1 MVGYPADD
9 YGLAQNL
16 GLPDQ
21 ARVGGPSRYTC
32 GLAYRGSFLTLE
44 GVDGCGKTTQLELL
58 IARLE
63 TAGHNPVRVQEP
75 GGTRIGLD
83 IRKILLD
90 KANTDLDPT
99 AELLLYFA
107 SRAQNIAEVIRPALT
122 AGKVVI
128 ADRFTDATMAY
139 QGYGRAMGAD
149 VIRSVESIACGTL
162 RPDLTLW
169 LDIDPATS
177 VARALERNP
186 TAVTDETR
194 MEQEGREFYDRVLL
208 GYQEIAAAEPD
219 RVVRIDA
226 SGTIEEVADAIWT
239 TVSSRIAAK

>member
-1 MVGYPADD
+1 MD
-9 YGLAQNL
+9 
-16 GLPDQ
+16 
-21 ARVGGPSRYTC
+21 
-32 GLAYRGSFLTLE
+32 GS
-44 GVDGCGKTTQLELL
+44 GKTTQLEFL

-63 TAGHNPVRVQEP
+63 AAGHSPVRVQEP

-107 SRAQNIAEVIRPALT
+107 SRAQNIAEVIRPAL
-122 AGKVVI
+122 AKGRVVI

-149 VIRSVESIACGTL
+149 VIRAVETIACGTL

-169 LDIDPATS
+169 LDIDPDVS
-177 VARALERNP
+177 VARALDRNP
-186 TAVTDETR
+186 STATDETR
-194 MEQEGREFYDRVLL
+194 MEQEGQEFYQRVRL

-219 RVVRIDA
+219 RVVRIEA
-226 SGTIEEVADAIWT
+226 SGTIEEVADSVWSA
-239 TVSSRIAAK
+239 VSSRLAAK

>member
-1 MVGYPADD
+1 M
-9 YGLAQNL
+9 
-16 GLPDQ
+16 
-21 ARVGGPSRYTC
+21 
-32 GLAYRGSFLTLE
+32 TLE
-44 GVDGCGKTTQLELL
+44 GVDGSGKTTQLELL

-63 TAGHNPVRVQEP
+63 AAGHSPVRVQEP

-107 SRAQNIAEVIRPALT
+107 SRAQNIAEVIRPAL
-122 AGKVVI
+122 AKGRVVI

-149 VIRSVESIACGTL
+149 VIRAVETIACGTL

-169 LDIDPATS
+169 LDIDPDVS
-177 VARALERNP
+177 VARALDRNP
-186 TAVTDETR
+186 STATDETR
-194 MEQEGREFYDRVLL
+194 MEQEGQEFYQRVRL

-219 RVVRIDA
+219 RVVRIEA
-226 SGTIEEVADAIWT
+226 SGTIEEVADSVWSA
-239 TVSSRIAAK
+239 VSSRLAAK

>member
-1 MVGYPADD
+1 MTSTR
-9 YGLAQNL
+9 GLSVVPIAAL
-16 GLPDQ
+16 TP
-21 ARVGGPSRYTC
+21 RYTC
-32 GLAYRGSFLTLE
+32 GLASRGFFLTLE
-44 GVDGCGKTTQLELL
+44 GVDGSGKTTQLETL

-63 TAGHNPVRVQEP
+63 AAGHAPVRVQEP

-107 SRAQNIAEVIRPALT
+107 SRAQNIAEVIRPAL
-122 AGKVVI
+122 AENRVVI

-139 QGYGRAMGAD
+139 QGYGRAMGAN
-149 VIRSVESIACGTL
+149 VIRAVEAIACGTL

-169 LDIDPATS
+169 LDIDPDIS
-177 VARALERNP
+177 VARALDRDP
-186 TAVTDETR
+186 STSTDETR
-194 MEQEGREFYDRVLL
+194 MEQEGQEFYQRVRR

-226 SGTIEEVADAIWT
+226 SVSIEEVANAIWSA
-239 TVSSRIAAK
+239 VSSRLAAK

>member
-1 MVGYPADD
+1 LYPEKP
-9 YGLAQNL
+9 GH
-16 GLPDQ
+16 
-21 ARVGGPSRYTC
+21 PSYTC
-32 GLAYRGSFLTLE
+32 GLASRGFFLTLE
-44 GVDGCGKTTQLELL
+44 GVDGCGKTTQLVTL

-63 TAGHNPVRVQEP
+63 TAGHTPVRVQEP

-107 SRAQNIAEVIRPALT
+107 SRAQNIAEVIRPAL
-122 AGKVVI
+122 AEGKVVI

-149 VIRSVESIACGTL
+149 VIRAVESIACGTL

-169 LDIDPATS
+169 LDIDPEVS
-177 VARALERNP
+177 VARALKRRP
-186 TAVTDETR
+186 IAATDETR
-194 MEQEGREFYDRVLL
+194 MEQEGQEFYDRVRL

-226 SGTIEEVADAIWT
+226 SGTIEEVAEAIWSAVT
-239 TVSSRIAAK
+239 SRLESK